1 MTTIGIALAI
11 GIIALPLISG
21 GLAFAAGDRLAGSS
35 LKLNIR
41 LLWAAVALAGVAL
54 VLTITG
60 TLPAAGG
67 AAGMD
72 APGALVGIDALG
84 ALMALAVGLVSALV
98 HSFSRRYMQTDPA
111 LGAFCGWLGVIT
123 AAVIAVVLAQ
133 NLVVLALAWLL
144 TGYALVRLIGHRR
157 DWPAARA
164 SSRRTFATFAI
175 GDAALIAGLVLLAA
189 AAGTTSLPAISAA
202 AGTLAAQS
210 WSIAGI
216 ELPLFA
222 IALCLIVI
230 AAMARSAIFPL
241 HQWLLGSMNAPT
253 PVSAL
258 MHAGLVNAGGILLAR
273 FAHLYAEVPA
283 VLTGIFVLGAVT
295 AFLGTALMLVQSD
308 VKRML
313 GCSTMGQMGFMLMQC
328 GLGAFAAAIYHLVAH
343 GLFKAT
349 LFLGAGSALEG
360 PKAGQH
366 DDRAAPG
373 LIALPL
379 LAAAGLVGAGA
390 FALISGKTELGT
402 AATGILLTFAFLAA
416 MQAGAAALAS
426 GGIRIGAL
434 APAMAAI
441 VAAAV
446 IYAAGLTAV
455 EAMLAGTVAA
465 PAIAFGWI
473 HGLVAAAFAASF
485 LVGLAGHLRPAG
497 RAGAGAGS
505 ISRLSDAAYVRLLNA
520 STTQAGD
527 DLTLVRNPA

>member
-1 MTTIGIALAI
+1 MTTVGFVLALA
-11 GIIALPLISG
+11 IIALPLISG
-21 GLAFAAGDRLAGSS
+21 GLAFAAGGRLAAAS
-35 LKLNIR
+35 LTTNIR
-41 LLWAAVALAGVAL
+41 LLWAAVAIAAIALALSVA
-54 VLTITG
+54 G
-60 TLPAAGG
+60 SLPAPS
-67 AAGMD
+67 
-72 APGALVGIDALG
+72 APVGIDALG
-84 ALMALAVGLVSALV
+84 ALMALAVSLVSALV
-98 HSFSRRYMQTDPA
+98 HSFSSRYMQTDPR
-111 LGAFCGWLGVIT
+111 LGAFCGWLGIIT
-123 AAVIAVVLAQ
+123 AAVMAVVLAQ
-133 NLVVLALAWLL
+133 TLVVLALAWLL

-164 SSRRTFATFAI
+164 SSRRAFATFAI
-175 GDAALIAGLVLLAA
+175 GDAALIAGLVLLAV

-202 AGTLAAQS
+202 APSLAQQS
-210 WSIAGI
+210 WSVGGT

-273 FAHLYAEVPA
+273 FASLYAEVPA
-283 VLTGIFVLGAVT
+283 LLTGIFVLGAVT
-295 AFLGTALMLVQSD
+295 AFIGTALMLVQSD

-366 DDRAAPG
+366 QATAPG

-379 LAAAGLVGAGA
+379 LATAGLIGAGA
-390 FALISGKTELGT
+390 FALISGKTEFGT
-402 AATGILLTFAFLAA
+402 AATAILLTFAFLAA

-426 GGIRIGAL
+426 GGIRLGAL
-434 APAMAAI
+434 APTIAAI
-441 VAAAV
+441 IAAAAV
-446 IYAAGLTAV
+446 YAAGLGAV
-455 EAMLAGTVAA
+455 EAILAGSVAA

-473 HGLVAAAFAASF
+473 HGIVAAAFAVAF
-485 LVGLAGHLRPAG
+485 LVGLAGRL
-497 RAGAGAGS
+497 GAAANGGGGPVT
-505 ISRLSDAAYVRLLNA
+505 RLSDAAYVRLLNGT
-520 STTQAGD
+520 STQAGD
-527 DLTLVRNPA
+527 DLTLARNPA

>member
-1 MTTIGIALAI
+1 MTTISIALALA
-11 GIIALPLISG
+11 IIALPLVSG
-21 GLAFAAGDRLAGSS
+21 GIAFAGGDRLAASR
-35 LKLNIR
+35 LRLNVR
-41 LLWAAVALAGVAL
+41 LLWATVAIAAVAL
-54 VLTITG
+54 VLSISG
-60 TLPAAGG
+60 PLPAA
-67 AAGMD
+67 AG
-72 APGALVGIDALG
+72 PVGIDALG
-84 ALMALAVGLVSALV
+84 ALMATAVGLVSALV
-98 HSFSRRYMQTDPA
+98 HSFSRRYMQTDPR

-123 AAVIAVVLAQ
+123 GAVIAVVLAQ
-133 NLVVLALAWLL
+133 NVVVLAVAWIL

-164 SSRRTFATFAI
+164 SSRRALATFAL
-175 GDAALIAGLVLLAA
+175 GDAALVAGLGLLAV

-202 AGTLAAQS
+202 AGSLAVQS
-210 WSIAGI
+210 WSIGGV

-222 IALCLIVI
+222 IALCLIVV

-273 FAHLYAEVPA
+273 FGYLYAEVPA
-283 VLTGIFVLGAVT
+283 LLTAIFVVGAVT

-328 GLGAFAAAIYHLVAH
+328 GLGAFAAAIYHLIAH

-360 PKAGQH
+360 PKA
-366 DDRAAPG
+366 DRHEGAAPK

-379 LAAAGLVGAGA
+379 LAGAGIVGAGA

-402 AATGILLTFAFLAA
+402 AATAILLIFAFLAA

-426 GGIRIGAL
+426 GSLRLGAL
-434 APAMAAI
+434 APTLAAI
-441 VAAAV
+441 VAAAA

-455 EAMLAGTVAA
+455 EAVLAGGIAA
-465 PAIAFGWI
+465 PGIAFGWI
-473 HGLVAAAFAASF
+473 HGIVAAAFAAAF
-485 LVGLAGHLRPAG
+485 LAGLAVRLSGAASGPPQAG
-497 RAGAGAGS
+497 RLA
-505 ISRLSDAAYVRLLNA
+505 DAAYVRLLNA
-520 STTQAGD
+520 SSARVGD
-527 DLTLVRNPA
+527 DLSLVRTQP

>member
-21 GLAFAAGDRLAGSS
+21 GLAFAAGNRLAGSS

-60 TLPAAGG
+60 ALPAASG
-67 AAGMD
+67 
-72 APGALVGIDALG
+72 PVGIDALG

-111 LGAFCGWLGVIT
+111 LGAFCGWLGMIT

-164 SSRRTFATFAI
+164 SSRRALATFAL
-175 GDAALIAGLVLLAA
+175 GDAALIAGLVLLVI

-210 WSIAGI
+210 WSVAGV

-222 IALCLIVI
+222 IALCLIVV
-230 AAMARSAIFPL
+230 AAMARSAIFPF

-273 FAHLYAEVPA
+273 FAHLYAEVPS

-360 PKAGQH
+360 PKAGQR
-366 DDRAAPG
+366 DDNAAPG

-379 LAAAGLVGAGA
+379 LAAAGMVGAGA

-402 AATGILLTFAFLAA
+402 AATAILLIFAFLAA

-426 GGIRIGAL
+426 GGVRLAAV

-455 EAMLAGTVAA
+455 EAILAGTIAA
-465 PAIAFGWI
+465 PAVAFGWI
-473 HGLVAAAFAASF
+473 HGLIAAAFTIAF
-485 LVGLAGHLRPAG
+485 LIGLAGYLRQARP
-497 RAGAGAGS
+497 AGAGAGS

>member
-1 MTTIGIALAI
+1 MGIALAI

-54 VLTITG
+54 VLTMTG
-60 TLPAAGG
+60 TLPQAGG
-67 AAGMD
+67 
-72 APGALVGIDALG
+72 PVGIDALG

-133 NLVVLALAWLL
+133 NLVVLALAWLF
-144 TGYALVRLIGHRR
+144 TGCALVRLIGHRR

-164 SSRRTFATFAI
+164 SSRRAMATFAL
-175 GDAALIAGLVLLAA
+175 GDAALLAGLVLLAV

-202 AGTLAAQS
+202 AGPLAAQS
-210 WSIAGI
+210 WSVAGV

-222 IALCLIVI
+222 IALCLIVV
-230 AAMARSAIFPL
+230 AAMARSAVFPL

-283 VLTGIFVLGAVT
+283 LLTGIFVVGAVT

-313 GCSTMGQMGFMLMQC
+313 GCSTMGQMGFMMMQC

-360 PKAGQH
+360 PKAGRH
-366 DDRAAPG
+366 DDDRAAPG

-379 LAAAGLVGAGA
+379 LAAAGIVGAGA

-402 AATGILLTFAFLAA
+402 AATAILLIFAFLAA
-416 MQAGAAALAS
+416 MQAGAAALVS
-426 GGIRIGAL
+426 GGLRLAAV

-441 VAAAV
+441 VTAAV

-455 EAMLAGTVAA
+455 EAILAGTIAA

-473 HGLVAAAFAASF
+473 HGLVAAAFAAAF
-485 LVGLAGHLRPAG
+485 LVGLAGHLRRASP
-497 RAGAGAGS
+497 AGAGAGS

-520 STTQAGD
+520 STTRAGD
-527 DLTLVRNPA
+527 DLTLVRNPG